1 MTAAPTSVPGI
12 TARDVAL
19 ELRGDRSRRHLA
31 ELAVRDLRE
40 GLSLWRLAL
49 TLGWLDIQLRY
60 RGSLLGPFWLTLS
73 TGVLIGSLGVLYGA
87 LFHMDIRTYL
97 PFLALSQVL
106 WAFLSLLIGDASAC
120 FTQSEVV
127 IRSVRMPL
135 FVHAL
140 RVLVRNLLV
149 LAHNVVVIV
158 VVDLIFS
165 VWPGALALLC
175 LPGIAVW
182 LLDALAICLL
192 FGAVGARFRDIPP
205 IITSIVQIA
214 FFVTPVMW
222 KPEQL
227 GVHAWVLP
235 FNPFFDLLEIVRA
248 PLLGQMASAITW
260 AAALG
265 YSAVLLALT
274 WLLFT
279 RARGRVPFWI

>member
-1 MTAAPTSVPGI
+1 MSAAPANAPSI

-19 ELRGDRSRRHLA
+19 ELHGDRSRRHLA
-31 ELAVRDLRE
+31 ALAVRDLRE
-40 GLSLWRLAL
+40 GLTLWRLAL
-49 TLGWLDIQLRY
+49 TLGWLDIRLRY

-73 TGVLIGSLGVLYGA
+73 TAVMIGALGLLYGA
-87 LFHMDIRTYL
+87 LFHMDVRTYL

-106 WAFLSLLIGDASAC
+106 WAFLGLLIADACAC

-158 VVDLIFS
+158 AVDLIFAVS
-165 VWPGALALLC
+165 PGVMALLC
-175 LPGIAVW
+175 LPGIALW
-182 LLDALAICLL
+182 LVDSLAICVLL
-192 FGAVGARFRDIPP
+192 GAVGARFRDIPP
-205 IITSIVQIA
+205 IVASITQIA
-214 FFVTPVMW
+214 FFITPVMW

-227 GVHAWVLP
+227 GARVWVLP

-248 PLLGQMASAITW
+248 PLLGEMPTATVW
-260 AAALG
+260 GAALG
-265 YSAVLLALT
+265 YSAVLLALS
-274 WLLFT
+274 WWLFT